1 MWKGAQVAEK
11 ISLAS
16 AADVGTVAVIIISG
30 VIDPMQTFVSCQWR
44 ATVLSAAVVRR
55 MSQKLV
61 PLQGRRP
68 QYSTQHRDKLAKLVL
83 SWENGVQLLGYLSL
97 KLIGIDLCSKM
108 ADVKVGL
115 SRRPV
120 CPPREAS
127 QRS

>member
-1 MWKGAQVAEK
+1 MWTGGQVAEK

-68 QYSTQHRDKLAKLVL
+68 QYSTRHRQA
-83 SWENGVQLLGYLSL
+83 G
-97 KLIGIDLCSKM
+97 
-108 ADVKVGL
+108 
-115 SRRPV
+115 
-120 CPPREAS
+120 
-127 QRS
+127 

>member
-55 MSQKLV
+55 VSQKLV

-68 QYSTQHRDKLAKLVL
+68 QYSTRHRQA
-83 SWENGVQLLGYLSL
+83 G
-97 KLIGIDLCSKM
+97 
-108 ADVKVGL
+108 
-115 SRRPV
+115 
-120 CPPREAS
+120 
-127 QRS
+127 

>member
-68 QYSTQHRDKLAKLVL
+68 QYSTRHRQA
-83 SWENGVQLLGYLSL
+83 G
-97 KLIGIDLCSKM
+97 
-108 ADVKVGL
+108 
-115 SRRPV
+115 
-120 CPPREAS
+120 
-127 QRS
+127 

>member
-1 MWKGAQVAEK
+1 MWTGGQVAEK

-68 QYSTQHRDKLAKLVL
+68 QYLTRHRQA
-83 SWENGVQLLGYLSL
+83 G
-97 KLIGIDLCSKM
+97 
-108 ADVKVGL
+108 
-115 SRRPV
+115 
-120 CPPREAS
+120 
-127 QRS
+127 